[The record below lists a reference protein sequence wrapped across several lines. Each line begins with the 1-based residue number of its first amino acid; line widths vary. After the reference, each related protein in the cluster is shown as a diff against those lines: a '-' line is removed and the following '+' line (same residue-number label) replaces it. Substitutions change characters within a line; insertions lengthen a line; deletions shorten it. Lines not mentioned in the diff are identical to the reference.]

1 VHGAPNFLI
10 GGRGTHFKQV
20 KEERRDNT
28 KTKTKTAKDDCSL
41 QISGWLHHIAWI
53 IDYSPILP
61 LGLGGG
67 PRGPIARVWVT

>member
-41 QISGWLHHIAWI
+41 QISG
-53 IDYSPILP
+53 
-61 LGLGGG
+61 
-67 PRGPIARVWVT
+67 